1 MCIARRR
8 HIALGGI
15 LMFTMSCAVPTTDD
29 EDGDSESTEETG
41 RVSQAVLRHDMGF
54 LPHNTSRMV
63 TGRSTGCRLRVMH
76 GNFLGAAYAKVVWV
90 TGNSGGASCSAQPR
104 VVALRNGQ
112 IQVATG
118 ARTTGTTVSQ
128 AQINLASIIGSE
140 FVVSD
145 GFLEET
151 LVFDGIP

>member
-1 MCIARRR
+1 MSVAKRR

-29 EDGDSESTEETG
+29 ENLDSESTEEIG
-41 RVSQAVLRHDMGF
+41 RDSQALLRHDMGF
-54 LPHNTSRMV
+54 LPHNASQV
-63 TGRSTGCRLRVMH
+63 TTGPSTRCRLRVMH

-90 TGNSGGASCSAQPR
+90 SGDGGGWCSAQPR
-104 VVALRNGQ
+104 VVALRNNQ

-118 ARTTGTTVSQ
+118 ARTTGMTPSQ
-128 AQINLASIIGSE
+128 AQINQAFIIGSE

-151 LVFDGIP
+151 LVFGGIP